1 MKNRITLLNSVS
13 ALLLQI
19 FTILSGFIIPKIIL
33 FYFGS
38 KVNGL
43 VSSISQFLSY
53 ISLVEGGITGV
64 IYASLY
70 KPLVDRDKK
79 KISQI
84 LVTTNKF
91 YRNIGFIFIIYSIVL
106 AIMYPIFINKDFG
119 FSYVF
124 FLTLVLSLTLFI
136 QYMFSLT
143 LKTLLIADKKLYVIS
158 FTQIG
163 IIILNITFT
172 YLSAKIYPNIHIL
185 KFISGSMFLLQP
197 IIYNH
202 YVNKAYKIN
211 WDEKYDNGLLKDRW
225 NGFAINVAAFIHTS
239 TDITIL
245 TLFADL
251 KSVSIYY
258 VYALVT
264 NGLGSLIKS
273 ISSGIEPAIGQA
285 YARGNSKDLNL
296 KMDMYEFVIF
306 FLVGGLFTVAAL
318 QITPFVMLYTKN
330 ITDANY
336 YKPLFGY
343 ILVLSEALYLF
354 KSPHLSLA
362 YTANKFK
369 EITIPAYIEAIINI
383 IISIILVNKMGLLGV
398 AIGTS
403 CAMLYRLIFHVY
415 YTKKILNNRKQRIF
429 YKKFFAIGIASL
441 LSILISSLIKID
453 EVTFIHFIIGASKDS
468 FVVLII
474 YLITALLFFK
484 NEMNYL
490 LKYLK
495 LKKSK

>member
-1 MKNRITLLNSVS
+1 MKNRITLLNSIS
-13 ALLLQI
+13 ALLLQV
-19 FTILSGFIIPKIIL
+19 FTIISGFVIPKIIL
-33 FYFGS
+33 LYFGS
-38 KVNGL
+38 RVNGL
-43 VSSISQFLSY
+43 VSSLTQFLSY

-70 KPLVDRDKK
+70 KPLIQKDEK
-79 KISQI
+79 KISRI

-91 YRNIGFIFIIYSIVL
+91 YETIGFIFIIYSIVL
-106 AIMYPIFINKDFG
+106 AIIYPIFINKDFG
-119 FSYVF
+119 FFYVF
-124 FLTLVLSLTLFI
+124 LLTIVLSLTLFI

-197 IIYNH
+197 IMYRR
-202 YVNKAYKIN
+202 YVNKTYNISWN
-211 WDEKYDNGLLKDRW
+211 EKYDNELLKDRW

-245 TLFADL
+245 TLFSNL

-264 NGLGSLIKS
+264 NGLGSLINS
-273 ISSGIEPAIGQA
+273 ISSGIEPTIGQA
-285 YARGNSKDLNL
+285 YARGDSKELNQ
-296 KMDMYEFVIF
+296 KMDMYEFIIF

-336 YKPLFGY
+336 YRPLFGY
-343 ILVLSEALYLF
+343 MLVLSEALYLL
-354 KSPHLSLA
+354 KYPHLSLA

-369 EITIPAYIEAIINI
+369 EITIPAYLEAIINI
-383 IISIILVNKMGLLGV
+383 IISIILVNKIGLLGV

-403 CAMLYRLIFHVY
+403 CAMLYRMVFHVY
-415 YTKKILNNRKQRIF
+415 YTKKILKNRKQRIF
-429 YKKFFAIGIASL
+429 YKKLLSIGIAT
-441 LSILISSLIKID
+441 LISIGISSITKID
-453 EVTFIHFIIGASKDS
+453 EPTFIHFIIGAGKDS
-468 FVVLII
+468 VIVLLV
-474 YLITALLFFK
+474 YLITAILCFRKEL
-484 NEMNYL
+484 NYML
-490 LKYLK
+490 SYLK
-495 LKKSK
+495 IKHK

>member
-1 MKNRITLLNSVS
+1 MKNRITLLNSIS
-13 ALLLQI
+13 ALLLQV
-19 FTILSGFIIPKIIL
+19 FTIISGFVIPKIIL
-33 FYFGS
+33 LYFGS
-38 KVNGL
+38 RVNGL
-43 VSSISQFLSY
+43 VSSLTQFLSY

-70 KPLVDRDKK
+70 KPLIQKDEK
-79 KISQI
+79 KISRI

-91 YRNIGFIFIIYSIVL
+91 YKTIGFIFIIYSIVL
-106 AIMYPIFINKDFG
+106 AIIYPIFINKDFG
-119 FSYVF
+119 FFYVF
-124 FLTLVLSLTLFI
+124 LLTIVLSLTLFI

-197 IIYNH
+197 IMYRR
-202 YVNKAYKIN
+202 YVNKTYNISWN
-211 WDEKYDNGLLKDRW
+211 EKYDNELLKDRW

-245 TLFADL
+245 TLFSNL

-264 NGLGSLIKS
+264 NGLGSLINS
-273 ISSGIEPAIGQA
+273 ISSGIEPTIGQA
-285 YARGNSKDLNL
+285 YARGDSKELNQ
-296 KMDMYEFVIF
+296 KMDMYEFIIF

-336 YKPLFGY
+336 YRPLFGY
-343 ILVLSEALYLF
+343 MLVLSEALYLL
-354 KSPHLSLA
+354 KYPHLSLA

-369 EITIPAYIEAIINI
+369 EITIPAYLEAIINI
-383 IISIILVNKMGLLGV
+383 IISIILVNKIGLLGV

-403 CAMLYRLIFHVY
+403 CAMLYRMVFHVY
-415 YTKKILNNRKQRIF
+415 YTKKILKNRKQRIF
-429 YKKFFAIGIASL
+429 YKKLLSIGIAT
-441 LSILISSLIKID
+441 LISIGISSITKID
-453 EVTFIHFIIGASKDS
+453 EPTFIHFIIGAGKDS
-468 FVVLII
+468 VIVLVV
-474 YLITALLFFK
+474 YLITAILCFRKEL
-484 NEMNYL
+484 NYML
-490 LKYLK
+490 SYLK
-495 LKKSK
+495 IKHK